1 MTHSY
6 STTGNRVGAAARDYG
21 RRGSMAALAA
31 AVLMS
36 VAVAPVAAQ
45 TPRGD
50 VPIHIEA
57 QPLADALLQLGRQT
71 SLQLY
76 FPPELVAGKRAPA
89 VNGTM
94 RPEAALDSL
103 LKGSGIQYQRSGNQ
117 GFVLRPVSA
126 APAAAPPVPSDT
138 LHATAQPTTVL
149 APVEVTASRTS
160 SDLVRPT
167 RQSTVLER
175 TELEELKTGS
185 DSLATVLSKVIPG
198 MADSSHTVTD
208 FGQTLRGRGMLVLLD
223 GIPLN
228 TNRDSARNLANI
240 DPALVER
247 VEVLRGSSA
256 IYGGGATGGIVS
268 ITTRPAG
275 GEPKADTTVTMS
287 TPLSRLRADGL
298 SANVQQHFSGSS
310 GMLDYAF
317 DLGARHIGNSYDAK
331 GQRIAPE
338 PSQGD
343 LFDSNNYNVGGK
355 LGLRFA
361 PDQRIQ
367 LAFSHFDAKQDTR
380 WASDPSV
387 AKLPPGSVPA
397 RALDGLQLADQNQIR
412 NTLVNLE
419 YEHRDLLGSQLSA
432 QFYYRNYYSRFTP
445 FDARAV
451 PVRGGNVDQAMQ
463 DSEVFG
469 SRLTVKTP
477 LGADK
482 RTRVI
487 WGMDFEQETS
497 DMPIDIFD
505 LKAYDA
511 SGGRIFNKIGTLTY
525 MPPIT
530 TRSIGGFAQL
540 QHKFNE
546 QWSTEGGLRYQY
558 ARASF
563 SDFVPLSQSRV
574 TNPATVSG
582 GAVDY
587 SAVLGNIGVAY
598 KPVKDH
604 EFYAAFSQGFNLP
617 DIGLQVRNAR
627 AGFDIGSSD
636 LQPVKTNNYELGWR
650 GAFGNTL
657 GSLAIFYTTSDL
669 GDVQSFN
676 NGLILTRTAEKIY
689 GVEASADYLSTD
701 ERWGAGGT
709 FTWMQ
714 GRETPQ
720 GRDSQQMT
728 GYRIPPL
735 KLTGYV
741 QYRPVPQWNNR
752 LQATFFAGYDYRLNG
767 VTSFGRR
774 DVSSY
779 TTLDLISSYQVTKK
793 DTVTVGIQ
801 NLLNRYYY
809 PLYSQLLR
817 NSNNTS
823 HLPAAGITLTATY
836 QHRW

>member
-1 MTHSY
+1 M
-6 STTGNRVGAAARDYG
+6 
-21 RRGSMAALAA
+21 SM
-31 AVLMS
+31 
-36 VAVAPVAAQ
+36 AVAPVAAQ

-76 FPPELVAGKRAPA
+76 FPPELVTGKRAPA

-126 APAAAPPVPSDT
+126 APAAAPPVPSNT

-149 APVEVTASRTS
+149 AAVEVTASRTS

-793 DTVTVGIQ
+793 DTLTVGIQ

>member
-1 MTHSY
+1 
-6 STTGNRVGAAARDYG
+6 
-21 RRGSMAALAA
+21 MAALAA

-36 VAVAPVAAQ
+36 MAVAPATAQ

-126 APAAAPPVPSDT
+126 APAAAPAMASDT

-149 APVEVTASRTS
+149 AAVEVTASRTS

-451 PVRGGNVDQAMQ
+451 PVRGANVDQAMQ

-469 SRLTVKTP
+469 SRLTIKTP

-505 LKAYDA
+505 PKAYDA

-582 GAVDY
+582 GAVNY

-701 ERWGAGGT
+701 ERWGTGGT

-741 QYRPVPQWNNR
+741 QFRPVPRWNNR

>member
-1 MTHSY
+1 
-6 STTGNRVGAAARDYG
+6 
-21 RRGSMAALAA
+21 MAALAA

-36 VAVAPVAAQ
+36 MAVAPVAAQ

-149 APVEVTASRTS
+149 AAVEVTASRTS

>member
-1 MTHSY
+1 MI
-6 STTGNRVGAAARDYG
+6 
-21 RRGSMAALAA
+21 ALAA

-36 VAVAPVAAQ
+36 VSAMPAAAQ
-45 TPRGD
+45 SALASN
-50 VPIHIEA
+50 VPIHIDA
-57 QPLADALLQLGRQT
+57 QPLAEALLQLGRQT

-76 FPPELVAGKRAPA
+76 FSPELVAGKRAPA
-89 VNGTM
+89 VQGSLT
-94 RPEAALDSL
+94 PEDALGKL
-103 LKGSGIQYQRSGNQ
+103 LKGSGIQYQRSGHQ
-117 GFVLRPVSA
+117 GYVLQPA
-126 APAAAPPVPSDT
+126 TTGAETTAP
-138 LHATAQPTTVL
+138 VL
-149 APVEVTASRTS
+149 ATVEVTASRTS

-175 TELEELKTGS
+175 AELDELKTGS
-185 DSLATVLSKVIPG
+185 DSLATVLAKVIPG

-223 GIPLN
+223 GVPLN

-247 VEVLRGSSA
+247 VEVLRGSNA

-268 ITTRPAG
+268 ITTRAAG
-275 GEPKADTTVTMS
+275 GEPRADTTVSMA
-287 TPLSRLRADGL
+287 TPLSRLRADGM
-298 SANVQQHFSGSS
+298 SANVQQHFAGSG

-317 DLGARHIGNSYDAK
+317 DVGARHIGNSYDVK
-331 GQRIAPE
+331 GQRLAPE

-343 LFDSNNYNVGGK
+343 LFDSNVYNIGGK

-361 PDQRIQ
+361 PDQPIQ
-367 LAFSHFDAKQDTR
+367 LALSHFDASQDTR
-380 WASDPSV
+380 YASDPRV
-387 AKLPPGSVPA
+387 ARLPAGSVPA

-419 YEHRDLLGSQLSA
+419 YEHRDLLGSLVSA
-432 QFYYRNYYSRFTP
+432 QFYYRDYYSRFTP

-451 PVRGGNVDQAMQ
+451 PTRGGNVDQTMQ
-463 DSEVFG
+463 NSEVFG
-469 SRLTVKTP
+469 SRLTIKTP

-482 RTRVI
+482 RTRVV
-487 WGMDFEQETS
+487 WGMDFEQERS

-505 LKAYDA
+505 PRAYDT
-511 SGGRIFNKIGTLTY
+511 SGGRVFNRIGTLTY

-530 TRSIGGFAQL
+530 TRSLGGFAQL

-563 SDFVPLSQSRV
+563 SDFVPLSQSRLASPV
-574 TNPATVSG
+574 TVSG
-582 GAVDY
+582 GAVYY
-587 SAVLGNIGVAY
+587 SAVLGNLGVAF
-598 KPVKDH
+598 KPVKGH

-627 AGFDIGSSD
+627 AGFNIGSSD

-657 GSLAIFYTTSDL
+657 GSLAMFYTTSDL

-676 NGLILTRTAEKIY
+676 NGLILTRTAEKIL
-689 GVEASADYLSTD
+689 GVEASADYASND

-709 FTWMQ
+709 FTWMR

-720 GRDSQQMT
+720 GASSQQMT

-735 KLTGYV
+735 KLTGYL
-741 QYRPVPQWNNR
+741 QFRPVPQWNNR
-752 LQATFFAGYDYRLNG
+752 LQATFFAGHDYRLNG
-767 VTSFGRR
+767 VESFGRR
-774 DVSSY
+774 DVGSY
-779 TTLDLISSYQVTKK
+779 TTLDLISSYRVTKQ

-801 NLLNRYYY
+801 NLLNRY
-809 PLYSQLLR
+809 
-817 NSNNTS
+817 
-823 HLPAAGITLTATY
+823 
-836 QHRW
+836 

>member
-1 MTHSY
+1 
-6 STTGNRVGAAARDYG
+6 
-21 RRGSMAALAA
+21 
-31 AVLMS
+31 
-36 VAVAPVAAQ
+36 
-45 TPRGD
+45 
-50 VPIHIEA
+50 
-57 QPLADALLQLGRQT
+57 
-71 SLQLY
+71 
-76 FPPELVAGKRAPA
+76 
-89 VNGTM
+89 
-94 RPEAALDSL
+94 
-103 LKGSGIQYQRSGNQ
+103 
-117 GFVLRPVSA
+117 
-126 APAAAPPVPSDT
+126 
-138 LHATAQPTTVL
+138 
-149 APVEVTASRTS
+149 
-160 SDLVRPT
+160 
-167 RQSTVLER
+167 
-175 TELEELKTGS
+175 
-185 DSLATVLSKVIPG
+185 
-198 MADSSHTVTD
+198 
-208 FGQTLRGRGMLVLLD
+208 
-223 GIPLN
+223 
-228 TNRDSARNLANI
+228 
-240 DPALVER
+240 
-247 VEVLRGSSA
+247 
-256 IYGGGATGGIVS
+256 
-268 ITTRPAG
+268 
-275 GEPKADTTVTMS
+275 
-287 TPLSRLRADGL
+287 
-298 SANVQQHFSGSS
+298 
-310 GMLDYAF
+310 
-317 DLGARHIGNSYDAK
+317 
-331 GQRIAPE
+331 
-338 PSQGD
+338 
-343 LFDSNNYNVGGK
+343 
-355 LGLRFA
+355 
-361 PDQRIQ
+361 
-367 LAFSHFDAKQDTR
+367 HFDAKQDTR

-451 PVRGGNVDQAMQ
+451 PVRGANVDQAMQ

-469 SRLTVKTP
+469 SRLTIKTP

-505 LKAYDA
+505 PKAYDA

-741 QYRPVPQWNNR
+741 QFRPVPRWNNR

>member
-1 MTHSY
+1 
-6 STTGNRVGAAARDYG
+6 
-21 RRGSMAALAA
+21 MAALAA

-36 VAVAPVAAQ
+36 MAVAPVAAQ

-76 FPPELVAGKRAPA
+76 FPPELVTGKRAPA

-126 APAAAPPVPSDT
+126 APAAAPPVPSNT

-149 APVEVTASRTS
+149 AAVEVTASRTS

-793 DTVTVGIQ
+793 DTLTVGIQ

>member
-1 MTHSY
+1 
-6 STTGNRVGAAARDYG
+6 
-21 RRGSMAALAA
+21 MAALAA

-36 VAVAPVAAQ
+36 MAVAPATAQ

-126 APAAAPPVPSDT
+126 APAAAPAMASDT

-149 APVEVTASRTS
+149 AAVEVTASRTS

-275 GEPKADTTVTMS
+275 GKPKADTTVTMS

-451 PVRGGNVDQAMQ
+451 PVRGANVDQAMQ

-469 SRLTVKTP
+469 SRLTIKTP

-505 LKAYDA
+505 PKAYDA

-701 ERWGAGGT
+701 ERWGTGGT

-741 QYRPVPQWNNR
+741 QFRPVPRWNNR

>member
-1 MTHSY
+1 MKGSVRTVGRFG
-6 STTGNRVGAAARDYG
+6 STATLTVALLLSTAALPAAAQSG
-21 RRGSMAALAA
+21 GGTP
-31 AVLMS
+31 
-36 VAVAPVAAQ
+36 VAV
-45 TPRGD
+45 
-50 VPIHIEA
+50 HIDA
-57 QPLADALLQLGRQT
+57 QPLSDALLQLGRQT
-71 SLQLY
+71 SLQL
-76 FPPELVAGKRAPA
+76 FFSPALVAGKRAPA
-89 VNGTM
+89 VHGNM
-94 RPEAALDSL
+94 QPEQALEAL
-103 LKGSGIQYQRSGNQ
+103 LKGSNLRYQRYGNQ
-117 GFVLRPVSA
+117 GFVLQPAGDSHAATQPVA
-126 APAAAPPVPSDT
+126 AEAIVASSGRDAVPM
-138 LHATAQPTTVL
+138 L

-167 RQSTVLER
+167 RQSTILER
-175 TELEELKTGS
+175 AELEELKTGS
-185 DSLATVLSKVIPG
+185 DSLATVLAKIIPG

-256 IYGGGATGGIVS
+256 IYGSGATGGIVS

-275 GEPKADTTVTMS
+275 GEFKADTTVSMS
-287 TPLSRLRADGL
+287 TPLTRLRADGL
-298 SANVQQHFSGSS
+298 SANVQQHFSGSADIV
-310 GMLDYAF
+310 DYAF
-317 DLGARHIGNSYDAK
+317 DVGGRHIGNSYDAK

-367 LAFSHFDAKQDTR
+367 LAVSHFNASQDTR

-387 AKLPPGSVPA
+387 ARLPAGSVPA
-397 RALDGLQLADQNQIR
+397 RAIDGLQLADQNQIR

-419 YEHRDLLGSQLSA
+419 YEHRDLLGSLVSA
-432 QFYYRNYYSRFTP
+432 QFYYRDYFTRFTP

-451 PVRGGNVDQAMQ
+451 ATRGGNVDQATQ
-463 DSEVFG
+463 NSEVFG
-469 SRLTVKTP
+469 SRLTIKTP
-477 LGADK
+477 IGAAK
-482 RTRVI
+482 TTRVI
-487 WGMDFEQETS
+487 WGMDFEQERS
-497 DMPIDIFD
+497 DMPIDIFNPA
-505 LKAYDA
+505 AYDA
-511 SGGRIFNKIGTLTY
+511 SGGRVFNKIGTLTY

-546 QWSTEGGLRYQY
+546 QWSTEGGIRYQY

-563 SDFVPLSQSRV
+563 DDFVPLSQSRV
-574 TNPATVSG
+574 SNPATVKG
-582 GAVDY
+582 GSADY

-598 KPVKDH
+598 KPLKNH
-604 EFYAAFSQGFNLP
+604 EFYASFSQGFNLP

-627 AGFDIGSSD
+627 ARFDIGSSD
-636 LQPVKTNNYELGWR
+636 LKPVKTNNYELGWR
-650 GAFGNTL
+650 GGFGNTL

-676 NGLILTRTAEKIY
+676 NGLILTRTAEKIF
-689 GVEASADYLSTD
+689 GVEAAADYLSND

-709 FTWMQ
+709 VTWMR

-720 GRDSQQMT
+720 GMSDQQMT

-741 QYRPVPQWNNR
+741 QFRPVPQWNNR
-752 LQATFFAGYDYRLNG
+752 LQATFFAGHDYRLNG
-767 VTSFGRR
+767 VNSFGRR
-774 DVSSY
+774 DVASY
-779 TTLDLISSYQVTKK
+779 TTLDLISSYQVTRK

-823 HLPAAGITLTATY
+823 HLPAAGITLTAMY

>member
-1 MTHSY
+1 
-6 STTGNRVGAAARDYG
+6 
-21 RRGSMAALAA
+21 MAALAA

>member
-1 MTHSY
+1 
-6 STTGNRVGAAARDYG
+6 
-21 RRGSMAALAA
+21 
-31 AVLMS
+31 MS